1 MSLYAT
7 GVVRLLTDPQLKTF
21 DSGNM
26 VANFAGGINEGKDKN
41 GAYIQNV
48 IDCEL
53 WGNSAQIVCDKL
65 RKGDC
70 VQLSGAIRM
79 QEWNDKDGNKRRKH
93 VFSAQRFEFLPRQ
106 QQIEEVP
113 F

>member
-1 MSLYAT
+1 
-7 GVVRLLTDPQLKTF
+7 
-21 DSGNM
+21 
-26 VANFAGGINEGKDKN
+26 
-41 GAYIQNV
+41 
-48 IDCEL
+48 
-53 WGNSAQIVCDKL
+53 
-65 RKGDC
+65 
-70 VQLSGAIRM
+70 M